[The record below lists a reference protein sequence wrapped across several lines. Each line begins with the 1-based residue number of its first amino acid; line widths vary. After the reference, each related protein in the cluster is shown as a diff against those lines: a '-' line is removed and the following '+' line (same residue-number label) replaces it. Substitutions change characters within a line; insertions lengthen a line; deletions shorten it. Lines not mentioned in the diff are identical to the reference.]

1 LLLAFFWLN
10 YTLSFI
16 GSDHIVFVSHL
27 RIRLIH
33 KKQLNLAGLENFATL
48 SGVVARTLQ

>member
-1 LLLAFFWLN
+1 LLLAFCWLN

-33 KKQLNLAGLENFATL
+33 KKQLNLAEIASFAAR